1 MEQRTE
7 GREYDNRQYW
17 TQHGPHHADGGL
29 FVAHQNV
36 APAQEVNQF
45 TIPPNLSPV
54 RTLVAMRLD
63 NDFEMVLS
71 RLASCH
77 LDSSIAAVC
86 SREIQRP
93 RILSALSATGSGEN
107 SRGTKSRPTAAL
119 SPKCGSRR
127 AKSSF
132 SLRSPAWSGSNC
144 RNVVREDSNVFTR
157 LYRLQIAIHFSGS
170 KSSRGTLGSA
180 SQRLGAMT
188 TFSGEA
194 FNHAAHQLK
203 LLFATM

>member
-93 RILSALSATGSGEN
+93 RILSALGYGFRREFTQNEVAT
-107 SRGTKSRPTAAL
+107 RQPHYRPNAGLGGRKAA
-119 SPKCGSRR
+119 
-127 AKSSF
+127 
-132 SLRSPAWSGSNC
+132 SL
-144 RNVVREDSNVFTR
+144 
-157 LYRLQIAIHFSGS
+157 
-170 KSSRGTLGSA
+170 
-180 SQRLGAMT
+180 
-188 TFSGEA
+188 
-194 FNHAAHQLK
+194 
-203 LLFATM
+203 